1 MAEMLFNLSIYEDFM
16 RFSVYIFGLTKQNI
30 IRHHLELRETGTDN
44 FLTFYKDQTISL
56 LA

>member
-1 MAEMLFNLSIYEDFM
+1 MLFNLSIYEDFM
-16 RFSVYIFGLTKQNI
+16 CFSVYIFGLTKQNI

-44 FLTFYKDQTISL
+44 FHNFLTFYEDQTISL